1 MKSFTLTVSSV
12 VKVTFNEAR
21 FNRHVMSEFNE
32 CVSDFGTDD
41 GAFER
46 HAEHI
51 AHLVANGEDPDPR
64 SFWEGYGVLKE
75 AGISISI
82 DRNTDIE
89 ITDRAQ

>member
-1 MKSFTLTVSSV
+1 MKSFTLTVSRV
-12 VKVTFNEAR
+12 VKVTFNEAL
-21 FNRHVMSEFNE
+21 FNQHVMSEFNE
-32 CVSDFGTDD
+32 CVSDFGTDED
-41 GAFER
+41 AFEC

-51 AHLVANGEDPDPR
+51 AHLVANGEDPHPG

-75 AGISISI
+75 AGVSISV